1 MRKIISVAVV
11 LLLVLF
17 TAGAVFAGGDKEK
30 AEPEMEAEG
39 PAVDVEKPEPG
50 FHEADVDTR
59 MMDTAEYEKE
69 PPWTIGFS
77 NASLSNSW
85 RVSFVAHL
93 RYAMDLAQRD
103 GLVENFYETN
113 ANDDPV
119 KQIADIEDLMTRGV
133 DLMIVSPATAEA
145 LTPIVE
151 RVMDQGIPVITVD
164 RNISSDRYV
173 SFVECSS
180 DLMGRLQAEW
190 LAAELNGQGNVI
202 MLPGLAGATPAE
214 DRLSAAE
221 KVFAQFPD
229 IEILDTQY
237 TSWSPVEGKRITQ
250 TLIQRFP
257 QIDGVWADSGLQG
270 SGAAEAFMEA
280 GLDVPPVTGE
290 DFNRFLKMWKEN
302 DLTAV
307 AVTFSVRQG
316 FEAVE
321 VAKKVLQGEQVAHHV
336 LVPNLVITDENL
348 DEYVRMDLPDD
359 YWAETMPE
367 VAEQMFDGE

>member
-1 MRKIISVAVV
+1 MKRLLISLMA
-11 LLLVLF
+11 LTLVLAV
-17 TAGAVFAGGDKEK
+17 AGAVFAGRKEEK
-30 AEPEMEAEG
+30 MTPMEEERAEEAA
-39 PAVDVEKPEPG
+39 PMVEKPAPGYVEPDI
-50 FHEADVDTR
+50 ETR
-59 MMDTAEYEKE
+59 MTDTTQYEK
-69 PPWTIGFS
+69 PGPWTIGFS

-93 RYAMDLAQRD
+93 RYAIDVAKEE
-103 GLVENFYETN
+103 GTVENFYETN
-113 ANDDPV
+113 ANDDAV
-119 KQIADIEDLMTRGV
+119 KQIADIEDLVTRGV
-133 DLMIVSPATAEA
+133 DLLIVSPATAEA
-145 LTPIVE
+145 LTPTVE

-164 RNISSDRYV
+164 RNISSDKYV

-180 DLMGRLQAEW
+180 TQMGRLQAEW
-190 LAAELNGQGNVI
+190 LAAELGGVGKVI

-214 DRLSAAE
+214 DRLAAAE
-221 KVFAQFPD
+221 KVFSQFPG

-257 QIDGVWADSGLQG
+257 EIDGVWADSGLQG

-280 GLDVPPVTGE
+280 GLEVPPVTGE

-316 FEAVE
+316 YEAVE
-321 VAKKVLQGEQVAHHV
+321 VAKRVLSGESVPHHV
-336 LVPNLVITDENL
+336 VVPNLVITEANL
-348 DEYVRMDLPDD
+348 DNYVRMDLPDD

-367 VAEQMFDGE
+367 VAEIQFP